1 MTEGADIVDP
11 FESAQQRVA
20 LFVDTQNLFF
30 AARDLRG
37 GVVDYGRLLDVA
49 ARGRR
54 MSHAT
59 AYVVEREGDGSTYG
73 FVAKLTALGFR
84 VRRLKV
90 RVRVSE
96 DDRPV
101 LEGDWDLGIAVDV
114 FRTLGS
120 VDVVALAT
128 GDGDFTPVAR
138 LAQERGARVEILAFR
153 DFASQELQDACDRFI
168 DLADVDGIFLPP
180 RQA

>member
-1 MTEGADIVDP
+1 MSGEAGADS
-11 FESAQQRVA
+11 FEDARQRVA

-37 GVVDYGRLLDVA
+37 GVVDYGRLLEVT

-54 MSHAT
+54 MAHAT
-59 AYVVEREGDGSTYG
+59 AYVVERDGDGSAFG

-96 DDRPV
+96 DDRQV

-114 FRTLGS
+114 FRSLGS

-128 GDGDFTPVAR
+128 GDGDFTPVVQ
-138 LAQERGARVEILAFR
+138 LAQERGARVEVLAFR
-153 DFASQELQDACDRFI
+153 DFASQELLDACDRFV
-168 DLADVDGIFLPP
+168 DLAQEEGIFLPP
-180 RQA
+180 RQP